1 MWETNDRE
9 KKTEVKS
16 KIVNE
21 EGGRARD
28 EENGKGKKRNG
39 REHFVFSSRKPN
51 EKLMKR
57 FSNHKT
63 V

>member
-21 EGGRARD
+21 EGD
-28 EENGKGKKRNG
+28 IKKRG
-39 REHFVFSSRKPN
+39 EQETKRMERERKGMVENISFFPHVN
-51 EKLMKR
+51 LMK
-57 FSNHKT
+57 S
-63 V
+63 